1 MNFDTQCSVWTQ
13 NMICRYEACKVCQCE
28 DHEIPLPW
36 KQESINDELN
46 KKIEEQNFNQLIEK
60 YNYTSKSQW
69 LVENEIDAKNGIYV
83 DLLKN
88 PEGYTGYQGQQI
100 WTAIYKENCFSGLVE
115 HMCSEEQVF
124 FKIISGIH
132 SNINLHVCKSFL
144 NLEKNLTYS
153 NVELMKKTFLEH
165 KDRINNLFFLH
176 SLLHNAFFKAEKFIS
191 RFDFDTGY
199 AKDDLRVKQILTELF
214 EKKQLKDFHKEGF
227 ENSMHMKKFF
237 KFDRLNEIK
246 MKFRNISEIMNCV
259 SCQKCRMHGKLQI
272 YGVATMLK
280 ILFSEEENINLKRNE
295 LVSFVNMIGKVSSSI
310 KYVTDYLD
318 DLREEYIKE
327 QKYFFSFT
335 TLIIMLS
342 ILFVVY
348 FINNK
353 KP

>member
-1 MNFDTQCSVWTQ
+1 MNFDTECSIWTQ

-28 DHEIPLPW
+28 DDEIPLPW
-36 KQESINDELN
+36 KQETINDELN
-46 KKIEEQNFNQLIEK
+46 KKIEENFSQLVEK
-60 YNYTSKSQW
+60 YNYSSNHW

-88 PEGYTGYQGQQI
+88 AEGYTGYQGQQI

-115 HMCSEEQVF
+115 NMCSEEKVF

-132 SNINLHVCKSFL
+132 SNINLHVCKSYL
-144 NLEKNLTYS
+144 HLEKNITYS
-153 NVELMKKTFLEH
+153 NVELMKKTFMDH

-176 SLLHNAFFKAEKFIS
+176 SLLVNAFFKAEKFIS
-191 RFDFDTGY
+191 NFHFNTGY
-199 AKDDLRVKQILTELF
+199 DKDDLRVKQILTELF
-214 EKKQLKDFHKEGF
+214 GKKELRDFHKKGF
-227 ENSMHMKKFF
+227 ENSVHMKKFF

-246 MKFRNISEIMNCV
+246 MKFRNISEIMDCV

-272 YGVATMLK
+272 YGVATMFK
-280 ILFSEEENINLKRNE
+280 ILFNEEESINLKRNE
-295 LVSFVNMIGKVSSSI
+295 LVSLVNMIGKVSTSI

-318 DLREEYIKE
+318 ELRQEYNKE

-342 ILFVVY
+342 FIFVVY